1 MYINNGL
8 NQADKQ
14 LTTAHI
20 FIIKSSGMQLLSE
33 NKKNYLE
40 VIFGHFWGEKNFD
53 FGVGVMYFRKVL

>member
-14 LTTAHI
+14 LTTVHI

-33 NKKNYLE
+33 NKKNYRE
-40 VIFGHFWGEKNFD
+40 VIFGHFLGQKTFD
-53 FGVGVMYFRKVL
+53 FGVGVMYFTKVL